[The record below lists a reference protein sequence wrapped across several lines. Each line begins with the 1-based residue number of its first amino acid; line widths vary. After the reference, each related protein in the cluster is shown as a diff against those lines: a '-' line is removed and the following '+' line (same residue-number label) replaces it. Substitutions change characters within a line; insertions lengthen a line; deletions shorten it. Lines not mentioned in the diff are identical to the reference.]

1 MIYEELHSAI
11 IQITES
17 RTVNNTKYRMS
28 AVQELLYM
36 IPDIAFIINN
46 ALLNDHNQ
54 LMHQTIKQE
63 QTTSERCTMHQ
74 HIRDR

>member
-11 IQITES
+11 LQITEN
-17 RTVNNTKYRMS
+17 RTLNNTKYRMS

-36 IPDIAFIINN
+36 IPDIAFIMIN
-46 ALLNDHNQ
+46 ALSNDHNQ
-54 LMHQTIKQE
+54 LMHHTITQE
-63 QTTSERCTMHQ
+63 QTTSERWTMNQ